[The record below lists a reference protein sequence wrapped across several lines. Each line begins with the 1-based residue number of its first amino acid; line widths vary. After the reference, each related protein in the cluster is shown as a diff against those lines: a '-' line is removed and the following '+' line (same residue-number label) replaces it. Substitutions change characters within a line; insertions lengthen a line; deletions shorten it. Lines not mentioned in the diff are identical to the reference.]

1 MWAECHFLDKEQLPG
16 YVTWQGDVDAEDCR
30 IAGGGGCG
38 TGLRV
43 VVSRIAGGGEQD
55 CGW

>member
-1 MWAECHFLDKEQLPG
+1 MPFLDKEQLPG

-43 VVSRIAGGGEQD
+43 VVSRIAGGNEQD